1 MVEQQTCPYCG
12 AETVGHTPPTGFTC
26 NSTVFECNSYHYN
39 PMNSWTKIYQS
50 QSCMKRQIEQLQA
63 RIDELM
69 FEHCP
74 DEMTKEQIERYTN
87 AQRIVEE

>member
-1 MVEQQTCPYCG
+1 MTTNDTCPYCG
-12 AETVGHTPPTGFTC
+12 AEKEFGTDNFDCG
-26 NSTVFECNSYHYN
+26 NSYEATY
-39 PMNSWTKIYQS
+39 SDSQVDRTIY
-50 QSCMKRQIEQLQA
+50 CYELQIGHLQA

-69 FEHCP
+69 FEYCP

>member
-1 MVEQQTCPYCG
+1 MSEQQTCPHCG
-12 AETVGHTPPTGFTC
+12 AEAVRLMRNGEKYSGGY
-26 NSTVFECNSYHYN
+26 ECGWRIGVEKNASIERSVKCYE
-39 PMNSWTKIYQS
+39 
-50 QSCMKRQIEQLQA
+50 RQIEQLQA

>member
-12 AETVGHTPPTGFTC
+12 AEKVAVRPSLIVEFSCGSE
-26 NSTVFECNSYHYN
+26 N
-39 PMNSWTKIYQS
+39 YQDGARRS
-50 QSCMKRQIEQLQA
+50 RKKDCYERQIGQLQA
-63 RIDELM
+63 RIDEIM

>member
-1 MVEQQTCPYCG
+1 MTANNTCPHCG
-12 AETVGHTPPTGFTC
+12 ADADDDSLYLCGTEEVLVG
-26 NSTVFECNSYHYN
+26 VFVRASGCYE
-39 PMNSWTKIYQS
+39 
-50 QSCMKRQIEQLQA
+50 RQIGQLQA
-63 RIDELM
+63 RIDEIM

>member
-12 AETVGHTPPTGFTC
+12 AERSERKSVVVFKCGTVCLSDGMTFRDC
-26 NSTVFECNSYHYN
+26 VCYE
-39 PMNSWTKIYQS
+39 
-50 QSCMKRQIEQLQA
+50 RQIGHLQA
-63 RIDELM
+63 RIDEIM